1 MMCMLP
7 SAYFTTSSFQLVN
20 LIRSFVIVI
29 VVVVVVFVVFDLLPI
44 FFQLHQLL
52 PAVLTMV
59 VAQRL
64 SSKSFDNHWI
74 LRYEAALCLVQACN
88 L

>member
-1 MMCMLP
+1 VKEYSTVKIMLFMISTCMFYTP
-7 SAYFTTSSFQLVN
+7 FQFLDVVC
-20 LIRSFVIVI
+20 LIA
-29 VVVVVVFVVFDLLPI
+29 FDDLSLC
-44 FFQLHQLL
+44 FQLHQLL
-52 PAVLTMV
+52 PAILTMV